1 MRRPVFSFR
10 PNMDNPEHRKAWE
23 ILQGVPE
30 GQKNQ
35 FVVSALL
42 KSKEGECLER
52 IVRQAVREEMRN
64 AAPLQNQESGKE
76 QEEIPEQMLGF
87 LEQLGGM

>member
-10 PNMDNPEHRKAWE
+10 PNMDNPEHRQAWD
-23 ILQGVPE
+23 ILQSVPE

-35 FVVSALL
+35 FVVSAILR
-42 KSKEGECLER
+42 SREGEYLER

-64 AAPLQNQESGKE
+64 IAPLQRQDVLKAPEG
-76 QEEIPEQMLGF
+76 IPDQMMGF

>member
-10 PNMDNPEHRKAWE
+10 PNMENPEHRQAWE
-23 ILQGVPE
+23 ILKDVPE

-35 FVVSALL
+35 FIVSAIL
-42 KSKEGECLER
+42 KSKEAECLEQ
-52 IVRQAVREEMRN
+52 IVRQAVREEMQN
-64 AAPLQNQESGKE
+64 AALPGRQEAEKE
-76 QEEIPEQMLGF
+76 PEGIPVQMMGF

>member
-10 PNMDNPEHRKAWE
+10 PNMDNPEHRQAWE
-23 ILQGVPE
+23 ALQSVPE

-35 FVVSALL
+35 FVVSAIL
-42 KSKEGECLER
+42 KSRDGECLER
-52 IVRQAVREEMRN
+52 IVRQAVREEM
-64 AAPLQNQESGKE
+64 QNGIPAQRPEAGRKPE
-76 QEEIPEQMLGF
+76 GIPEQMMGF

>member
-1 MRRPVFSFR
+1 MRRSVFSFR
-10 PNMDNPEHRKAWE
+10 PNMDNPEHRQAWE
-23 ILQGVPE
+23 VLQGVPE

-35 FVVSALL
+35 FVVSAIL
-42 KSKEGECLER
+42 KSKERECLER
-52 IVRQAVREEMRN
+52 IIRQAVREEMRN
-64 AAPLQNQESGKE
+64 AAPLQK

>member
-10 PNMDNPEHRKAWE
+10 PNMDNLEHRQAWE
-23 ILQGVPE
+23 ILQSVPE

-35 FVVSALL
+35 FIVSAIL
-42 KSKEGECLER
+42 KSKERECLEQL
-52 IVRQAVREEMRN
+52 VRQAVREEMQN
-64 AAPLQNQESGKE
+64 AAPLQKQEMEKE
-76 QEEIPEQMLGF
+76 REEIPEQMLGF

>member
-10 PNMDNPEHRKAWE
+10 PNMDNPEHRQAWK
-23 ILQGVPE
+23 ILQSVPE

-35 FVVSALL
+35 FVVSAIL
-42 KSKEGECLER
+42 KSKERECLER

-64 AAPLQNQESGKE
+64 GVLVQKQEAEG
-76 QEEIPEQMLGF
+76 IPEQMMGF

>member
-1 MRRPVFSFR
+1 MGDPAECSR
-10 PNMDNPEHRKAWE
+10 
-23 ILQGVPE
+23 E

-35 FVVSALL
+35 YIVSVIL
-42 KSKEGECLER
+42 KSKERECLER
-52 IVRQAVREEMRN
+52 IVRQAVRDEMQN
-64 AAPLQNQESGKE
+64 AAPMQKQEMGKE

>member
-10 PNMDNPEHRKAWE
+10 PNMDNPERRQAWE
-23 ILQGVPE
+23 ILQSVPE

-35 FVVSALL
+35 FVVFAIL
-42 KSKEGECLER
+42 KSRAGEYLEQ
-52 IVRQAVREEMRN
+52 IIRQAVREEIRN
-64 AAPLQNQESGKE
+64 GVPIQEKEIGKAP
-76 QEEIPEQMLGF
+76 EEIPEQMLGF

>member
-10 PNMDNPEHRKAWE
+10 PNMDNPEHRQAWE
-23 ILQGVPE
+23 ILQSVPE

-35 FVVSALL
+35 YIVSVILQ
-42 KSKEGECLER
+42 SKDRECLER
-52 IVRQAVREEMRN
+52 LVRQVLREEIQN
-64 AAPLQNQESGKE
+64 AAPLQKQEMEKE

>member
-10 PNMDNPEHRKAWE
+10 PNMDNPEHRQAWE
-23 ILQGVPE
+23 ILQSVPE

-35 FVVSALL
+35 YVVSVILQ
-42 KSKEGECLER
+42 SKERECLER
-52 IVRQAVREEMRN
+52 LVRQAVREEMQN
-64 AAPLQNQESGKE
+64 AAPLQKQEMEKE

>member
-10 PNMDNPEHRKAWE
+10 PNMDNPEHRQAWE
-23 ILQGVPE
+23 ILQSVPE

-35 FVVSALL
+35 YVVSVILQ
-42 KSKEGECLER
+42 SKERECLER
-52 IVRQAVREEMRN
+52 LVRQAVREEMHN
-64 AAPLQNQESGKE
+64 AAPLQKQEMEKE

>member
-10 PNMDNPEHRKAWE
+10 PNMDNPEHRQAWE
-23 ILQGVPE
+23 LLQSVPE

-35 FVVSALL
+35 FIVSVILQ
-42 KSKEGECLER
+42 SKERECLER
-52 IVRQAVREEMRN
+52 LVRQAVR
-64 AAPLQNQESGKE
+64 
-76 QEEIPEQMLGF
+76 EEIPEQMLGF

>member
-10 PNMDNPEHRKAWE
+10 PNMENPEHRKAWE
-23 ILQGVPE
+23 ILKDVPE

-35 FVVSALL
+35 FIVSAIL
-42 KSKEGECLER
+42 KSKKAECLEQ
-52 IVRQAVREEMRN
+52 IVRQAVREEKQN
-64 AAPLQNQESGKE
+64 AALPARQETEKE
-76 QEEIPEQMLGF
+76 PEGIPVQMMGF

>member
-1 MRRPVFSFR
+1 
-10 PNMDNPEHRKAWE
+10 MDNPEHRQAWG
-23 ILQGVPE
+23 ILQSVPE

-35 FVVSALL
+35 FVVSAILRL
-42 KSKEGECLER
+42 KEGEYLEQ

-64 AAPLQNQESGKE
+64 AAPLQKQEAGKE
-76 QEEIPEQMLGF
+76 QEGIPDQMMGF

>member
-10 PNMDNPEHRKAWE
+10 PNMDNPEHRQAWG
-23 ILQGVPE
+23 ILQSVPE

-35 FVVSALL
+35 FVVSAILRL
-42 KSKEGECLER
+42 KEGEYLEQ
-52 IVRQAVREEMRN
+52 IVRQTVREEM
-64 AAPLQNQESGKE
+64 QNVALLLKQDVEKATEG
-76 QEEIPEQMLGF
+76 IPDQMMGF

>member
-10 PNMDNPEHRKAWE
+10 PNMDNLEHRQAWE
-23 ILQGVPE
+23 ILQSVPE

-35 FVVSALL
+35 YIVSVIL
-42 KSKEGECLER
+42 KSKERECLER
-52 IVRQAVREEMRN
+52 LVRQAVREEMQN
-64 AAPLQNQESGKE
+64 AAPLQKQEMGKE
-76 QEEIPEQMLGF
+76 RDEIPEQMLGF

>member
-10 PNMDNPEHRKAWE
+10 PNMDNPEHRQAWE
-23 ILQGVPE
+23 ILQSVPE

-35 FVVSALL
+35 FVVSAIL

-64 AAPLQNQESGKE
+64 AAPLQKQEAGKE

-87 LEQLGGM
+87 LEQLGGI

>member
-1 MRRPVFSFR
+1 MFSFR
-10 PNMDNPEHRKAWE
+10 PNMDNPEHRQAWE
-23 ILQGVPE
+23 ILQDVSE

-35 FVVSALL
+35 FIVSAIL
-42 KSKEGECLER
+42 KSKEGEYLEQ
-52 IVRQAVREEMRN
+52 IIRQAVREEIRN
-64 AAPLQNQESGKE
+64 GVPLQKQETGKE

>member
-10 PNMDNPEHRKAWE
+10 PNMDNPEHRQAWE
-23 ILQGVPE
+23 ILQSVPE

-35 FVVSALL
+35 FVVSAILR
-42 KSKEGECLER
+42 SREGEDLER

-64 AAPLQNQESGKE
+64 IAPLQRQDVLKATEG
-76 QEEIPEQMLGF
+76 IPDRMMGF

>member
-10 PNMDNPEHRKAWE
+10 PNMDNPEHRQAWE
-23 ILQGVPE
+23 ILQSVPE

-35 FVVSALL
+35 FVVSAIL
-42 KSKEGECLER
+42 KSREGEYLEQV
-52 IVRQAVREEMRN
+52 IRQAVREEIRN
-64 AAPLQNQESGKE
+64 GAPLQE
-76 QEEIPEQMLGF
+76 QEIGKAPEGIPEQMMGF

>member
-10 PNMDNPEHRKAWE
+10 PNMDNPEHRQAWE
-23 ILQGVPE
+23 ILQSVPE

-35 FVVSALL
+35 FVVSAIL
-42 KSKEGECLER
+42 KSREGEYLEQV
-52 IVRQAVREEMRN
+52 IRQVVREEMRN
-64 AAPLQNQESGKE
+64 GVPLQGQEMGKAPE
-76 QEEIPEQMLGF
+76 GIPEQMLGF

>member
-10 PNMDNPEHRKAWE
+10 PNMDNPEHRQAWG
-23 ILQGVPE
+23 ILQSVPE

-35 FVVSALL
+35 FVVSAILR
-42 KSKEGECLER
+42 SREGEYLER
-52 IVRQAVREEMRN
+52 IVHQAVREEMQN
-64 AAPLQNQESGKE
+64 AAPLQKQDVLKVPEG
-76 QEEIPEQMLGF
+76 IPDQMMGF

>member
-10 PNMDNPEHRKAWE
+10 SNMDNPEHRQAWE
-23 ILQGVPE
+23 ILQSVPE

-35 FVVSALL
+35 YVVSVILQ
-42 KSKEGECLER
+42 SKERECLER
-52 IVRQAVREEMRN
+52 LVRQAVREEMQN
-64 AAPLQNQESGKE
+64 AAPLQKQEMEKE

>member
-10 PNMDNPEHRKAWE
+10 PNMDNPEHRQAWE
-23 ILQGVPE
+23 ILQSVPE

-35 FVVSALL
+35 FVVSAIL
-42 KSKEGECLER
+42 KSREGEYLER

-64 AAPLQNQESGKE
+64 IAPLQKQDVLKATEG
-76 QEEIPEQMLGF
+76 IPDQMMGF
-87 LEQLGGM
+87 LEQLGSM

>member
-1 MRRPVFSFR
+1 
-10 PNMDNPEHRKAWE
+10 MDNPEHRQAWE
-23 ILQGVPE
+23 ILQSVPE

-35 FVVSALL
+35 FVVSAILRL
-42 KSKEGECLER
+42 KEGEYLER

-64 AAPLQNQESGKE
+64 AAPLQKQEAGKE
-76 QEEIPEQMLGF
+76 QEGIPDQMMGF